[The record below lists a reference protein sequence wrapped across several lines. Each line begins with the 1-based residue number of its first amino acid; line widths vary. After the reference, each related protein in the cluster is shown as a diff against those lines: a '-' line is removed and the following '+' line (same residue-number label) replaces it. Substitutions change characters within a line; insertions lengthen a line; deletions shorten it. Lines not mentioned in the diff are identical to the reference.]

1 MDHRLRDRV
10 GASVSVATTSYAL
23 NKLLTTIA
31 RQHATRERL
40 TDDELTGHALSDDER
55 AALKAGD
62 IGALYRLG
70 ANPYLIRRVFRPRFP
85 I

>member
-1 MDHRLRDRV
+1 MDHRLRDGV
-10 GASVSVATTSYAL
+10 GASMIRTSYAL
-23 NKLLTTIA
+23 NKILTALA
-31 RQHATRERL
+31 RQHATKDKL
-40 TDDELTGHALSDDER
+40 AADDLVGHDLSEAEQ

-62 IGALYRLG
+62 ITALYHLG

>member
-1 MDHRLRDRV
+1 MI
-10 GASVSVATTSYAL
+10 STSYRL
-23 NKLLTTIA
+23 NKVLTAIA
-31 RQHATRERL
+31 RQHTTREAL
-40 TDDELTGHALSDDER
+40 TDDDLVGHDLSADEQ

-62 IGALYRLG
+62 ITGLYHLG